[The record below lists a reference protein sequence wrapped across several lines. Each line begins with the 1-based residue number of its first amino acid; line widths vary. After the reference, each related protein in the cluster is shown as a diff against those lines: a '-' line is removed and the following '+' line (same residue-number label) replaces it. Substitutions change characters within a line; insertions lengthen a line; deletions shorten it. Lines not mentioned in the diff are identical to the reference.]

1 MYLELNLNILCN
13 CASQVNLPWCL
24 DICTGKQD
32 KYWLRN
38 VFFSRFSH
46 SSSSGAADCKVGKW
60 LFSVQMCSSS
70 CWQMSHGLA
79 ARPVFLVEMAMQHL
93 VRFPHD
99 LYSSWHTSGFWI
111 AAGRAAGMKTRMC
124 LIASNVYR
132 FPPSRLII
140 LTGSLRAELWVWLV
154 SLVEDDSMLNC
165 LSKVTEIRL
174 LP

>member
-1 MYLELNLNILCN
+1 MY
-13 CASQVNLPWCL
+13 
-24 DICTGKQD
+24 
-32 KYWLRN
+32 
-38 VFFSRFSH
+38 FFSRFSH

-132 FPPSRLII
+132 FPPSFNHPYWLSPCWAVGLISQPS
-140 LTGSLRAELWVWLV
+140 GGWQHA
-154 SLVEDDSMLNC
+154 
-165 LSKVTEIRL
+165 K
-174 LP
+174 LPF